1 MPRPS
6 PPRLLPILL
15 ALTLAGCT
23 PMPDFAAFPETAA
36 SAAPPSLMPIDQLLA
51 QAGSAPRA
59 EAAAQSLSARAARL
73 RARAALMRG
82 PVNDPVTRA
91 RLLAAIHRGDA

>member
-1 MPRPS
+1 MPRQSPS
-6 PPRLLPILL
+6 CILPILL
-15 ALTLAGCT
+15 ALTLAGCA
-23 PMPDFAAFPETAA
+23 PLPDFAAFPETAA
-36 SAAPPSLMPIDQLLA
+36 AAPPSLMPMDQLLA

-82 PVNDPVTRA
+82 PVTDPATRA

>member
-1 MPRPS
+1 MPRHS
-6 PPRLLPILL
+6 PPRILPILL
-15 ALTLAGCT
+15 ALVLAGCA
-23 PMPDFAAFPETAA
+23 PLPEFAPFPETAD
-36 SAAPPSLMPIDQLLA
+36 APPPGLMPMDQLLA
-51 QAGSAPRA
+51 QAGTAPRA
-59 EAAAQSLSARAARL
+59 EAASQSLSARAARL